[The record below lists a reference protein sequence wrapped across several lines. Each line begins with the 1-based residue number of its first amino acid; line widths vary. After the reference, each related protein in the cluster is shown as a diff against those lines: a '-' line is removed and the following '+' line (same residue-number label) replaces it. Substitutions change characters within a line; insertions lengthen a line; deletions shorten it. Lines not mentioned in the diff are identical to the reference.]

1 MSILET
7 ILSPIIWLME
17 LILNFYIH
25 LTSSIGISILLLSFS
40 FALFLLPIQKLAN
53 RVEKNISDKVN
64 KVDKEVNSLR
74 TELKGEKLFLATEKI
89 YKKYNYHPIHSI
101 GMGASFLAMLP
112 VLLSAILLFNGS
124 EMLTGKS
131 FLIIE
136 DLSKPDGFYGVINIL
151 PIIMT
156 GITFIDAKLRFSG
169 DRRSQ
174 NRFYIIALVLLV
186 IVYSLPSGLVLYWLG
201 SNVMALTLNRIQ
213 SILNIE

>member
-1 MSILET
+1 MSILEA

-17 LILNFYIH
+17 LILNFYIN

-40 FALFLLPIQKLAN
+40 FALLLLPIQKLAN
-53 RVEKNISDKVN
+53 RVEKRISTKVN
-64 KVDKEVNSLR
+64 SIDKEVNLLR
-74 TELKGEKLFLATEKI
+74 GELKGEELFLATEKI
-89 YKKYNYHPIHSI
+89 YKKYDYHPINNI

-112 VLLSAILLFNGS
+112 VLISAILLFTGS

-136 DLSKPDGFYGVINIL
+136 DLSKPDAFYGMINIL

-156 GITFIDAKLRFSG
+156 GITIIDAKLRFRD
-169 DRRSQ
+169 DRKSQ

-186 IVYSLPSGLVLYWLG
+186 IVYGLPSGLVLYWLG
-201 SNVMALTLNRIQ
+201 SNVMSLALNRIQ
-213 SILNIE
+213 SD